1 MPYIVTV
8 VAVIL
13 AAIFAL
19 LVKFWAGF
27 VYFVLAVLLLLSLF
41 WGAWLIYKYLTEFKA
56 EIQERY
62 KFYKAE
68 KINKSHMDIGS
79 YENNEMAY
87 KKDFSRKILKDKIS
101 KWFVILFCFAVAVA
115 FLLGMIFYK

>member
-41 WGAWLIYKYLTEFKA
+41 WGAWLIYKYFTEFKE

-68 KINKSHMDIGS
+68 KINRSQIDVGT
-79 YENNEMAY
+79 YESNEVAY
-87 KKDFSRKILKDKIS
+87 KKDFAKKILKDKMS